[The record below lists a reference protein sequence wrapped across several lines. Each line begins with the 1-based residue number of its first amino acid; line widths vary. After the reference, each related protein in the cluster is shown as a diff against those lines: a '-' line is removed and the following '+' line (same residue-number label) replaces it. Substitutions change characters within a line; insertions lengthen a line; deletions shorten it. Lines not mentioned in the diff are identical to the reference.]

1 MQHAM
6 YSPQAGI
13 DGGVQLQAA
22 GLGLSHSQEWAG
34 ATPIAPHPPSNL
46 PTLTAEKQEPEP
58 VRKQLGPTR
67 RVKVALK
74 ASLSSPGPRFPLLIT
89 SLSSRVTTS
98 SNEPLSTF
106 LTFRPVPFALSPY
119 LLFVKTLFSVHA
131 SGEKTACFI
140 TRRASVP
147 VPFALACVLVLAL
160 SQPLSLS
167 AVVPLISS
175 VICVAFF
182 FLSAVAPCH
191 CGIPSSFFV
200 RLLCPIFFVVVP
212 FKFRS
217 VRLRASCNLLLFHH
231 SDFYFWTF
239 IYSFNSPLS

>member
-1 MQHAM
+1 M

-131 SGEKTACFI
+131 SGEKTAYLI
-140 TRRASVP
+140 TRRASVR
-147 VPFALACVLVLAL
+147 VPFALACCSCPCPF
-160 SQPLSLS
+160 SQP
-167 AVVPLISS
+167 P
-175 VICVAFF
+175 
-182 FLSAVAPCH
+182 
-191 CGIPSSFFV
+191 FFV
-200 RLLCPIFFVVVP
+200 RGGSACFLRHLCSIFL
-212 FKFRS
+212 S
-217 VRLRASCNLLLFHH
+217 LRGRALPLRYPVLLLRPASLPHF
-231 SDFYFWTF
+231 FCRG
-239 IYSFNSPLS
+239 SFQISFGSTSCLV